1 MTMLADTVDVIESDD
16 DGIVF
21 KNNDDVNFT
30 SGQDVHIMDK
40 EWCNG

>member
-1 MTMLADTVDVIESDD
+1 MPMLADSVDIIDSDIDGVIFKYDD
-16 DGIVF
+16 
-21 KNNDDVNFT
+21 KVNFT